1 MQPASEDNYVFS
13 KAMWRKTAVILT
25 VFMTMIYVSA
35 IAMAH
40 ASPQQLIRGTVLAVS
55 NDVLTV
61 KSDMGGIVQVQ
72 VTPATEI
79 QNLPVEST
87 DLKGAATA
95 TFSDISVG
103 DRILISA
110 NITDS
115 GTAVARIAYLM
126 KAGDIEQKNV
136 AEQLAWK
143 KNGVG
148 GLVHSINPAANTVT
162 ISVVSAAG
170 TTNVIIQATDKTQL
184 MRYAPDSVRFAD
196 AKPGSLAQIQVGDQ
210 LNARGERNPDG
221 AAVTADKIITGSFR
235 NISGQVIGID
245 VPNDTLTVKDLATK
259 AIVTIALTT
268 NTDMHKLT
276 PAVAAKFA
284 ARLKGG
290 REATPAAGQGSGQDD
305 GGRSSSSD
313 LTQIISSMPAVTLAQ
328 LKPGD
333 ALIIAATAST
343 KPNSVTAIM
352 LLSGV
357 EPILTAAPVDS
368 SMVLAPWSLS
378 SGAASQ

>member
-13 KAMWRKTAVILT
+13 KAMWRKTAVIVSVLL
-25 VFMTMIYVSA
+25 TMIYVSA

-40 ASPQQLIRGTVLAVS
+40 ASPQQVIRGTVLAVS

-61 KSDMGGIVQVQ
+61 KSDMGGIVQVP
-72 VTPATEI
+72 VDPATEI
-79 QNLPVEST
+79 QKLPVGST

-103 DRILISA
+103 DRILIST

-126 KAGDIEQKNV
+126 KAGDIDQKNV

-210 LNARGERNPDG
+210 LNARGERSPDG
-221 AAVTADKIITGSFR
+221 AAVTADKIIAGSFR
-235 NISGQVIGID
+235 NISGQVIRID

-284 ARLKGG
+284 ARLKGD
-290 REATPAAGQGSGQDD
+290 REATPAAGQGGGQDD

-352 LLSGV
+352 LLGGV